1 MFGGDDCVLFKDKE
15 WKIEMSF
22 PRRWESTLGIKT
34 QKQMDSPIK
43 SGMTINN
50 L

>member
-22 PRRWESTLGIKT
+22 PRRCIGVKLSDKYGLNVCN
-34 QKQMDSPIK
+34 S
-43 SGMTINN
+43 
-50 L
+50 